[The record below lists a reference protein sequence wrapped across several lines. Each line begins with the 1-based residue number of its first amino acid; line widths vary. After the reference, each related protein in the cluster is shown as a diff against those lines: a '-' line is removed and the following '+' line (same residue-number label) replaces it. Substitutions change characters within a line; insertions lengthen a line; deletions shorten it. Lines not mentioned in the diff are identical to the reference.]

1 MKKVISL
8 GIIIS
13 ILFCLFGCNNKP
25 TVNYD
30 DSEFKELI
38 DKWFVED
45 LSNDYTTT
53 HFSLVNPEKYG
64 VKNVEIG
71 FGDIETD
78 VDLYQQRLQQLE
90 KIDTSVLSEEF
101 YITYLS
107 LKDYYSLMV
116 EMDTIE
122 EDYSFLFSP
131 NNGTNN
137 NLVTIL
143 TEFEI
148 RNEQDCKD
156 FVAYIE
162 DGVRYIDD
170 CIDYTLKQSESGII
184 QTNEVIYKII
194 DSCQRFVS
202 HVEDNEVIKAF
213 NKQVDQMGYDSSY
226 KKMVSEAVIDKLI
239 PAYNRVIQMYQSLLS
254 KTTNNDGLYYYENGQ
269 EYYELLFKYYSGSN
283 LSVEKWESN
292 LEKEINKLVSKIVS
306 TEKSLNSSEQQEYY
320 YPSYGF
326 DKPEDDIEY
335 MKEKMANDFPEYYQA
350 SYTIS
355 FLDETVA
362 SENISAYY
370 LLSPLD
376 NLSNNVIKSNKSYGL
391 NDPNGLAITLAHE
404 GYPGHLYQHTYY
416 FSNYPQQMIRNNIDF
431 IAYSEGWAMY
441 VEEYAYDYYISN
453 EKINILNKY
462 YNRFNYYLYAYCDIL
477 VNYQGY
483 QLDDLTNYLSDFFAQ
498 EYAQILAQD
507 IYYTVIGDPCLFVP
521 YALGLYQMLQLQSDA
536 ASQLASKYSNKEFN
550 KVILDCGSTSFDILK
565 QQVDK
570 YIQENK

>member
-1 MKKVISL
+1 
-8 GIIIS
+8 
-13 ILFCLFGCNNKP
+13 
-25 TVNYD
+25 
-30 DSEFKELI
+30 
-38 DKWFVED
+38 
-45 LSNDYTTT
+45 
-53 HFSLVNPEKYG
+53 
-64 VKNVEIG
+64 
-71 FGDIETD
+71 
-78 VDLYQQRLQQLE
+78 
-90 KIDTSVLSEEF
+90 
-101 YITYLS
+101 
-107 LKDYYSLMV
+107 
-116 EMDTIE
+116 
-122 EDYSFLFSP
+122 
-131 NNGTNN
+131 
-137 NLVTIL
+137 
-143 TEFEI
+143 
-148 RNEQDCKD
+148 
-156 FVAYIE
+156 
-162 DGVRYIDD
+162 
-170 CIDYTLKQSESGII
+170 
-184 QTNEVIYKII
+184 
-194 DSCQRFVS
+194 
-202 HVEDNEVIKAF
+202 
-213 NKQVDQMGYDSSY
+213 
-226 KKMVSEAVIDKLI
+226 
-239 PAYNRVIQMYQSLLS
+239 MYQSLLS

-306 TEKSLNSSEQQEYY
+306 TERSLNSSEQQEYY

-370 LLSPLD
+370 LLAPLD